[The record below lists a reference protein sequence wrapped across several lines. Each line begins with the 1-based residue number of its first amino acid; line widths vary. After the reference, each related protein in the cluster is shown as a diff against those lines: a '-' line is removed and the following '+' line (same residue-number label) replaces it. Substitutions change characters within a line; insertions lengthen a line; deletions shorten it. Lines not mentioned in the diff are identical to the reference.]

1 MSAPGQT
8 KEEEQVELFKM
19 KKLIKSLQAARGN
32 GTSMISLVIPP
43 KDQIS
48 RVAKMLADEYGAA
61 SNIKSRVN
69 LSSEWACS
77 VLWHVHGADGNE
89 KCLSFDFEPFLPIKT
104 SLYMC
109 DNKFH
114 TEPLKELLQDNELFG
129 FIVVDGNGA
138 LYGTVAGNSREVLH
152 TFSVDLPNKHRKGGQ
167 SAMRFGRI
175 RLEKRQHYVRKVA
188 ETATQMFITN
198 DRPNVTNIVLAG
210 SADFKNELNQ
220 SDIFDK
226 RLQEIVVKIVDV
238 SYGGERD
245 TSTILTTIS
254 WRARSPTSKI
264 AMDSGKYCF
273 GVADTW
279 KALEL
284 GAVETLILWEDLPHN
299 RITMRNNQTG
309 EEVHKILSP
318 AEEKV
323 ATNFTDAETG
333 ETLEV
338 VEKEPL
344 VEWFANNY
352 KQFGTTLEFVTAR
365 SQEGSQFCQGFGGI
379 GGILRWQVD
388 FMEMEYEGESDD
400 DLRDYVFI

>member
-1 MSAPGQT
+1 M
-8 KEEEQVELFKM
+8 EE
-19 KKLIKSLQAARGN
+19 
-32 GTSMISLVIPP
+32 
-43 KDQIS
+43 
-48 RVAKMLADEYGAA
+48 
-61 SNIKSRVN
+61 
-69 LSSEWACS
+69 
-77 VLWHVHGADGNE
+77 
-89 KCLSFDFEPFLPIKT
+89 
-104 SLYMC
+104 
-109 DNKFH
+109 
-114 TEPLKELLQDNELFG
+114 
-129 FIVVDGNGA
+129 
-138 LYGTVAGNSREVLH
+138 
-152 TFSVDLPNKHRKGGQ
+152 
-167 SAMRFGRI
+167 
-175 RLEKRQHYVRKVA
+175 
-188 ETATQMFITN
+188 
-198 DRPNVTNIVLAG
+198 
-210 SADFKNELNQ
+210 
-220 SDIFDK
+220 
-226 RLQEIVVKIVDV
+226 
-238 SYGGERD
+238 
-245 TSTILTTIS
+245 
-254 WRARSPTSKI
+254 I

-284 GAVETLILWEDLPHN
+284 GAVETLILWEDLPHH